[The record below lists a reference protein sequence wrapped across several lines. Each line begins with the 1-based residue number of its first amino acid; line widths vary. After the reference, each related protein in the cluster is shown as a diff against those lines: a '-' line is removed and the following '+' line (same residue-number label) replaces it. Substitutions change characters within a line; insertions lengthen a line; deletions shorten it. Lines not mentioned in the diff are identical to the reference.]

1 MRVGV
6 VGAGITGL
14 TLSHALAERGVD
26 SITFEASDE
35 PGGVIRSRRV
45 DGRLLEFGPQR
56 VRLTPPLADLVDG
69 LPLDDEVVR
78 ADPSL
83 PLYVYVDGRLRR
95 VPFGL
100 RAFLRTDLL
109 TGPEKLRLLAEPLT
123 STGSPEETAADYLAR
138 KFGTGAYE
146 KMIGPLFGGIFG
158 SDPGRMPVRYSLSG
172 LLDAE
177 RRWGSL
183 LAAGIARL
191 RRRDRPP
198 AASFEAG
205 LQRLPEAL
213 YTATADRVHLDTP
226 VTGIVP
232 VDDGYRV
239 ETPGDETAVDHVV
252 VTTPAPTAA
261 ELLAEVGEGA
271 DRLGDLTYN
280 PLAMVHLSA
289 DLDRRAMGYQ
299 VRRDEGLETLGVTWN
314 ASLFDREGTYTA
326 FLGGMWNPR
335 LLEASDERLGSVAAE
350 EFEAVTGSPAEPVAV
365 TRHPAGFPAH
375 DTTWTALDDLHL
387 PAGVHLAT
395 NYTGRMGIGGR
406 VREAQELA
414 ESLAATA

>member
-14 TLSHALAERGVD
+14 ALSHALAAKGVD
-26 SITFEASDE
+26 SVAFEAGAE

-56 VRLTPPLADLVDG
+56 IRLTPPLADLVG
-69 LPLDDEVVR
+69 ALDLEDEVVR

-95 VPFGL
+95 VPFGP
-100 RAFLRTDLL
+100 RAFLTTDLL
-109 TGPEKLRLLAEPLT
+109 TGREKLRMLAEPLT
-123 STGSPEETAADYLAR
+123 STGAADESAGDYLAR

-183 LAAGIARL
+183 LAAGLARI
-191 RRRDRPP
+191 RNRDRPP
-198 AASFEAG
+198 AASFETG

-213 YTATADRVHLDTP
+213 YAASADRVRLETP
-226 VTGIVP
+226 VTGIAP
-232 VDDGYRV
+232 ANGGYRI
-239 ETPGDETAVDHVV
+239 ETAADATVVDHVV

-261 ELLAEVGEGA
+261 ELLADVVEGA
-271 DRLGDLTYN
+271 DRLDELTYN
-280 PLAMVHLSA
+280 PLGMVHLSA
-289 DLDRRAMGYQ
+289 DLDRQAMGYQ
-299 VRRDEGLETLGVTWN
+299 VSRDEGLETLGVTWN
-314 ASLFDREGTYTA
+314 ASLFDRDGTYTA

-335 LLEASDERLGSVAAE
+335 LLEASDERIGETAAA
-350 EFEAVTGSPAEPVAV
+350 EFEAVTGAPAESIEV

-375 DTTWTALDDLHL
+375 DTTWTALEDLQL
-387 PAGVHLAT
+387 PADVHLAT

-406 VREAQELA
+406 VREARGLA
-414 ESLAATA
+414 EALAAEG

>member
-14 TLSHALAERGVD
+14 TLAHALAERGLD
-26 SITFEASDE
+26 SVTFEARDE
-35 PGGVIRSRRV
+35 PGGVIQSRRV

-56 VRLTPPLADLVDG
+56 VRITPPLADLIDD
-69 LPLDDEVVR
+69 LSLEDEVVR

-100 RAFLRTDLL
+100 RGFLTTDLL

-138 KFGTGAYE
+138 KFGSGAYE

-183 LAAGIARL
+183 LAAGVARL

-198 AASFEAG
+198 
-205 LQRLPEAL
+205 R
-213 YTATADRVHLDTP
+213 
-226 VTGIVP
+226 
-232 VDDGYRV
+232 
-239 ETPGDETAVDHVV
+239 
-252 VTTPAPTAA
+252 
-261 ELLAEVGEGA
+261 
-271 DRLGDLTYN
+271 
-280 PLAMVHLSA
+280 
-289 DLDRRAMGYQ
+289 
-299 VRRDEGLETLGVTWN
+299 
-314 ASLFDREGTYTA
+314 
-326 FLGGMWNPR
+326 
-335 LLEASDERLGSVAAE
+335 
-350 EFEAVTGSPAEPVAV
+350 
-365 TRHPAGFPAH
+365 
-375 DTTWTALDDLHL
+375 
-387 PAGVHLAT
+387 
-395 NYTGRMGIGGR
+395 
-406 VREAQELA
+406 
-414 ESLAATA
+414 